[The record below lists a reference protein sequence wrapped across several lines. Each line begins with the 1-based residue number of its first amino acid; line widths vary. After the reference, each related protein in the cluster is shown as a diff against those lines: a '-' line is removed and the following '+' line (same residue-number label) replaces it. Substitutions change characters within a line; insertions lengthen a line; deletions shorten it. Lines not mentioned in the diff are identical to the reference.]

1 MDVTTKQL
9 AKEMAAVGNT
19 TEEKALQFVHAL
31 ASAITFAISTSKD
44 FQIKGFGRFLP
55 TSGDS
60 KGSVST
66 FGDVASRVL
75 GLPADVVTDILSKLS
90 DILQR
95 ELFVGKRILLDGVGT
110 FEGKFIKPFVE
121 RAYGGHKMVRPPTF
135 SINFVSATPGKV
147 TFVPDDSLKNRA
159 NQYREASVLLLMPQ
173 VDFFVE
179 TLVYYFQRAGW
190 KAEPITT
197 VAEARERIRSKRAYL
212 LVIDSSL
219 PDHQQLVEELKA
231 SIETSSIPM
240 ILIFAQESTL
250 YNPQDVIIVGDNNIF
265 EPFEVRKLLD
275 MIDDEVVRVSEEELI
290 FRQQMQMYLP
300 TEEKFIDKAIDK
312 VNKMMSS
319 TGLHEERQNEMY
331 VAFREAVLNA
341 AQHGNKYQPE
351 KRIEIQYLLDHE
363 KLTLVVKDQG
373 EGFDYNL
380 YVKTGSADDP
390 VTAAR
395 RRHMQGRMGGLGIML
410 MLRSVDKLEYFGIG
424 NQVSLTKYI
433 RKGAQVAKP
442 QSLESPMGVKPPAPA
457 AQ

>member
-1 MDVTTKQL
+1 
-9 AKEMAAVGNT
+9 
-19 TEEKALQFVHAL
+19 
-31 ASAITFAISTSKD
+31 
-44 FQIKGFGRFLP
+44 
-55 TSGDS
+55 
-60 KGSVST
+60 
-66 FGDVASRVL
+66 
-75 GLPADVVTDILSKLS
+75 
-90 DILQR
+90 
-95 ELFVGKRILLDGVGT
+95 
-110 FEGKFIKPFVE
+110 
-121 RAYGGHKMVRPPTF
+121 MVRPPSFAISF
-135 SINFVSATPGKV
+135 SSAMSGKV
-147 TFVPDDSLKNRA
+147 AFQPDDSLKNRA
-159 NQYREASVLLLMPQ
+159 NQYREASVLLVMPQ

-190 KAEPITT
+190 KAEPVTT
-197 VAEARERIRSKRAYL
+197 VEETRERIKSRRAYL
-212 LVIDSSL
+212 LVIDTSVAA
-219 PDHQQLVEELKA
+219 HQDLVEELKCNV
-231 SIETSSIPM
+231 ETSSIPM
-240 ILIFAQESTL
+240 ILIFAKESML
-250 YNPQDVIIVGDNNIF
+250 YQPQDVLIVGDNNIF

-275 MIDDEVVRVSEEELI
+275 LIDDEVIRVSEEELI
-290 FRQQMQMYLP
+290 FRQQMQMHLP
-300 TEEKFIDKAIDK
+300 TEEKFIDKAIDR
-312 VNKMMSS
+312 VNRMMSA
-319 TGLHEERQNEMY
+319 TGLTEERQNEMY

-341 AQHGNKYQPE
+341 AQHGNKYVPD

-424 NQVSLTKYI
+424 NQVSLSKYV